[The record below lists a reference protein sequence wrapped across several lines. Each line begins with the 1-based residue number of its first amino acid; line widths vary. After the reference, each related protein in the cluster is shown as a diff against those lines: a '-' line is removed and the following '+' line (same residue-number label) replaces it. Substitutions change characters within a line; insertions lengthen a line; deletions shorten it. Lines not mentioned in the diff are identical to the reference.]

1 MDENVHK
8 HYEWKPKNRNNS
20 NDHQVIHWKDRCWSV
35 AAEALLLWPPNGKS
49 WHTGKDSDA
58 GKEWRKEEKGTTGW
72 DGWMA
77 SRTQW
82 TWVCINSGSWWWTER
97 PGMLQSMGSQRVGQ
111 DWVTELNWT
120 EPTIYST
127 HICWVPTLLK
137 KPYDKEVMKTWPLL
151 TNRSWSRSVES

>member
-1 MDENVHK
+1 MTPILQTKFLLCCWSLISQMLSSSALLNDWFKKKIIFGTFHHKAIWFWSNIQYLKLTESINSLKCMHENVHK

-20 NDHQVIHWKDRCWSV
+20 NDHQVIHWKNRCWSV

-82 TWVCINSGSWWWTER
+82 TWVWINS
-97 PGMLQSMGSQRVGQ
+97 
-111 DWVTELNWT
+111 
-120 EPTIYST
+120 
-127 HICWVPTLLK
+127 
-137 KPYDKEVMKTWPLL
+137 
-151 TNRSWSRSVES
+151 RS